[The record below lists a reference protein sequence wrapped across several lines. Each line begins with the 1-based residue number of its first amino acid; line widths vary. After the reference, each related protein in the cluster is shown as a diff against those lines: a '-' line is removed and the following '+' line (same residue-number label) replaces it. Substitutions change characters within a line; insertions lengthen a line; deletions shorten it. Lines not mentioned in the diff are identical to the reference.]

1 MIAPATLALDWE
13 RQAAC
18 RDHPKLPPTEWD
30 LDGSGNRGTA
40 ALQVCT
46 TCPVR
51 EACLEHALE
60 WNTYDQWGIWGGLY
74 PNERR
79 AILRC
84 RTGRCRHP
92 EHHGRR
98 RTLRWRPSAASI
110 LADAGIHSRLA
121 GALDDPDLV
130 ALITRL
136 AAAGHSDPQIA
147 ARAGWTAGRHAD
159 ARVRRIR
166 ARHHIPP
173 GRPRLAATG
182 RSTP

>member
-1 MIAPATLALDWE
+1 MSAAATLEWE
-13 RQAAC
+13 HQAAC
-18 RDHPKLPPTEWD
+18 RDHPRLDPVAWD
-30 LDGSGNRGTA
+30 LDGSGARGTA
-40 ALQVCT
+40 ALQVCR

-60 WNTYDQWGIWGGLY
+60 WNTYDQWGIRGGLY

-79 AILRC
+79 RILRC

-98 RTLRWRPSAASI
+98 RTLQWRPSAATI
-110 LADAGIHSRLA
+110 LADAGIHGRPA
-121 GALDDPDLV
+121 GGSDDPELV
-130 ALITRL
+130 NLIATLAL
-136 AAAGHSDPQIA
+136 AGHSDPQIA
-147 ARAGWTAGRHAD
+147 ARAGWPPGRHAD

-173 GRPRLAATG
+173 GRTPAAVG